1 VDRSEF
7 DVGVAANAE
16 VGAGGGRFDFDIAH
30 GAGIGSGAQR
40 MLGVALDFD
49 RWEVCLAQ
57 GVNEGGDRAVAGS
70 LECHGLAVEEEVG
83 FDCDLLAALNGP
95 ESAKADG
102 ASAEDVGFQEKFVDF
117 LGLELGAFFVRDRV
131 DDATE
136 FLLEHFRKL
145 VAEFR
150 LEEVCDA
157 AFAGLGIDSNDRF
170 IATSDIGGIDGNVER
185 IPRIAFGL
193 VGPGFLDGILMRTAE
208 GRESK
213 VAGVRVAGMNLHAG
227 AALVHLADGIEAAEV
242 EVRVDA
248 VGVEIECDCDDI
260 QVARALSDSEE
271 RALDPVGSSEEGQF
285 GGGSARATV
294 VVGVQRENR
303 EGASCQVAG
312 HPLDLVGVDV
322 WRGVFDCG
330 GEVENDFILRSRLP
344 DVRDGFANLQGKIE
358 FRAREAFGR
367 VFETDARAFGHQWLH
382 FFLQKRNRM
391 RGDGDNLLAGRV
403 EDIFTLLRRGR
414 VVEVENNA
422 ACAAQGLKR
431 PEDEV
436 FAALAEDLN
445 RDIRRDQFLL
455 DKAATEIEFDLGSGG
470 KTNFDFLET
479 DADEHLEILELLLY
493 AHRLREGLVAVSE
506 IHAAPDGSGGEAT
519 VWPLAVGEVDSWKR
533 PVFGDR
539 RLLHEYFYLSTARSA
554 APSFQ
559 KAGGLTQ

>member
-1 VDRSEF
+1 MDRCEF
-7 DVGVAANAE
+7 DVGVAADAE
-16 VGAGGGRFDFDIAH
+16 VSAGGGCFDFDIAH

-40 MLGVALDFD
+40 VLGVALDFD
-49 RWEVCLAQ
+49 RREVCLAQ
-57 GVNEGGDRAVAGS
+57 GVNEGSDRAVAGALNRHRLV
-70 LECHGLAVEEEVG
+70 LEDEVG

-102 ASAEDVGFQEKFVDF
+102 ACAEDIGFQEKFVDF
-117 LGLELGAFFVRDRV
+117 LGFEFGAFFVRDRV

-170 IATSDIGGIDGNVER
+170 VAASDICGIDGNVER

-213 VAGVRVAGMNLHAG
+213 VAGVGVAGMNLHAG

-248 VGVEIECDCDDI
+248 VCVEIECDRDDI
-260 QVARALSDSEE
+260 EVARSLSDSEE
-271 RALDPVGSSEEGQF
+271 RALDPVGSSKEGQF

-330 GEVENDFILRSRLP
+330 G
-344 DVRDGFANLQGKIE
+344 
-358 FRAREAFGR
+358 
-367 VFETDARAFGHQWLH
+367 
-382 FFLQKRNRM
+382 
-391 RGDGDNLLAGRV
+391 
-403 EDIFTLLRRGR
+403 
-414 VVEVENNA
+414 
-422 ACAAQGLKR
+422 
-431 PEDEV
+431 
-436 FAALAEDLN
+436 
-445 RDIRRDQFLL
+445 
-455 DKAATEIEFDLGSGG
+455 
-470 KTNFDFLET
+470 
-479 DADEHLEILELLLY
+479 
-493 AHRLREGLVAVSE
+493 
-506 IHAAPDGSGGEAT
+506 
-519 VWPLAVGEVDSWKR
+519 
-533 PVFGDR
+533 
-539 RLLHEYFYLSTARSA
+539 
-554 APSFQ
+554 
-559 KAGGLTQ
+559 